1 MSEMEYIEK
10 RKKLLELD
18 RQIKTLEKSEGAKYK
33 IDIIN
38 KIAKLKLERECL
50 LNSRE

>member
-1 MSEMEYIEK
+1 MNNKFTVIESTDEDKLQEM
-10 RKKLLELD
+10 D
-18 RQIKTLEKSEGAKYK
+18 R
-33 IDIIN
+33 IN